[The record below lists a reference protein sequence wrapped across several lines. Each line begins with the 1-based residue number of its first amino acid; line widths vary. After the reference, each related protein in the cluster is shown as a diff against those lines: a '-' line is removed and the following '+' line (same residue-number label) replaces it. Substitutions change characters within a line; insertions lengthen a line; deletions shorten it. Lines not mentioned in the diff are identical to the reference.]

1 LPKHPRL
8 SRYIFTLHPSPF
20 FFLKK
25 NYLFIYFVRL
35 HQNKMV
41 LCFSITNSNNQ
52 ATIQW
57 WFVDLASSLLLLLL
71 SRSPIAT
78 TQQPSPIIL
87 KLVERESYGNQ
98 NSHTFLVW
106 NWRWVYVFSHHVCIL
121 AYHCLKHV
129 DQGRGGMGCNF
140 LVRFAFSQNMFWK
153 CQLEEKEW
161 VTTFLSDY
169 CILTKPFFFFGVYW
183 RGRRIVKTSLS
194 RLLHSH
200 KTMFEECVNCWGMSG
215 CYFFITFAFLAQH
228 VGMCLQLGGEW
239 VTTSSHHIAFLPNMF
254 QCAKL

>member
-1 LPKHPRL
+1 MVVCWSGLIT
-8 SRYIFTLHPSPF
+8 SASPPF
-20 FFLKK
+20 K
-25 NYLFIYFVRL
+25 
-35 HQNKMV
+35 
-41 LCFSITNSNNQ
+41 ITNCYHTTAITNNSE
-52 ATIQW
+52 TGW
-57 WFVDLASSLLLLLL
+57 
-71 SRSPIAT
+71 
-78 TQQPSPIIL
+78 
-87 KLVERESYGNQ
+87 KRESYGNQ

-140 LVRFAFSQNMFWK
+140 LVRFAFSQNMFWM

-169 CILTKPFFFFGVYW
+169 CILTKPCFFVCVNW
-183 RGRRIVKTSLS
+183 RGRRIVKTSLV

-254 QCAKL
+254 KCANL

>member
-1 LPKHPRL
+1 MYGGDESGGHYTNRLPKHPRL

-25 NYLFIYFVRL
+25 FYLFIYFLQL

-87 KLVERESYGNQ
+87 KLVERERAMAIRIRTHFWSEIGDGFMYFLI
-98 NSHTFLVW
+98 TFVFLHIIAW
-106 NWRWVYVFSHHVCIL
+106 NMLI
-121 AYHCLKHV
+121 K
-129 DQGRGGMGCNF
+129 
-140 LVRFAFSQNMFWK
+140 
-153 CQLEEKEW
+153 EEEEW
-161 VTTFLSDY
+161 VA
-169 CILTKPFFFFGVYW
+169 
-183 RGRRIVKTSLS
+183 TSLS
-194 RLLHSH
+194 DLHSH
-200 KTMFEECVNCWGMSG
+200 KTCSECVNWRRKNGLRLSCQIIASSQNHV
-215 CYFFITFAFLAQH
+215 FFLVSI
-228 VGMCLQLGGEW
+228 GGGGG
-239 VTTSSHHIAFLPNMF
+239 
-254 QCAKL
+254 